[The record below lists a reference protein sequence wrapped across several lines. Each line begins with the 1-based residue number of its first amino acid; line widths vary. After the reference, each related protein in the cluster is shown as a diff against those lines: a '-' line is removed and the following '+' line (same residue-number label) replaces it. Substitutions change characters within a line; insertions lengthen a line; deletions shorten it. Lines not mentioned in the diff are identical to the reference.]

1 MQNPFSYLKNKFGK
15 SSSSSSPLTLT
26 ALPDAE
32 DSDFARLDNKVNALI
47 DSSVHGADMV
57 GWFFLDQLK
66 TNISKT
72 FFKEYLLYLIRTG
85 RLVAGDGSVLVGS
98 TLFPSTGDV
107 AAQLKAV
114 CGSLAT
120 QDYKYVRMR
129 KS

>member
-1 MQNPFSYLKNKFGK
+1 MKNPFSYLKSKFGNP
-15 SSSSSSPLTLT
+15 SPSSSPLTLT
-26 ALPDAE
+26 ALPDSE
-32 DSDFARLDNKVNALI
+32 DSDFALLDNKVNSLI
-47 DSSVHGADMV
+47 DSSIHGAEMV

-85 RLVAGDGSVLVGS
+85 RLVAGDGSVLNGNA
-98 TLFPSTGDV
+98 LFPSTGDV

-120 QDYKYVRMR
+120 QDYKYVRLR
-129 KS
+129 KC